1 MDKHCPVFILECA
14 ATFICENFLIGTL
27 PIDTICKKVCDH
39 VSSEYRELP
48 IEDLR
53 DICES
58 FLRVLAEA
66 NIEEADV
73 VLKNYAYERLT
84 FKRNGKER
92 NWESLLFDPMKGL
105 KNFRLD
111 VKLSRRN
118 FQAFL
123 FRYKQQ
129 RRTGMPDGWELKN
142 SKTNEFILKLG
153 SIEFSPFDIM
163 DQA

>member
-53 DICES
+53 DMCES

-84 FKRNGKER
+84 FRRNGKER

-129 RRTGMPDGWELKN
+129 KRTGMPDGWELKN

-153 SIEFSPFDIM
+153 SIEFSPFDIV

>member
-27 PIDTICKKVCDH
+27 PIETICKKVCDH

-84 FKRNGKER
+84 FRRNGKER

-129 RRTGMPDGWELKN
+129 KRTGMPDGWELKN

-153 SIEFSPFDIM
+153 SIEFSPFDIV

>member
-27 PIDTICKKVCDH
+27 PIETICKKVCDH

-84 FKRNGKER
+84 FRRNGKER

-129 RRTGMPDGWELKN
+129 KRTGMPDGWELKN

>member
-27 PIDTICKKVCDH
+27 PIETICKKVCDH
-39 VSSEYRELP
+39 VSLEYRELP

-84 FKRNGKER
+84 FRRNGKER
-92 NWESLLFDPMKGL
+92 NWESMLFDPMKGL

-129 RRTGMPDGWELKN
+129 KRTGMPDGWELKN

>member
-39 VSSEYRELP
+39 ISSEYRELP

-53 DICES
+53 DVCES

-84 FKRNGKER
+84 FRRNGKER

-129 RRTGMPDGWELKN
+129 KRTGMPDGWELKN

>member
-84 FKRNGKER
+84 FRRNGKER

-129 RRTGMPDGWELKN
+129 KRTGMPNGWELKN

-153 SIEFSPFDIM
+153 SIEFSSFDIM

>member
-84 FKRNGKER
+84 FRRNGKER

-118 FQAFL
+118 FQAYL

-129 RRTGMPDGWELKN
+129 KRTGMPDGWELKN

>member
-27 PIDTICKKVCDH
+27 PIETICKKVCDH

-84 FKRNGKER
+84 FRRNGKER

-129 RRTGMPDGWELKN
+129 KRTGMPDGWELKK

>member
-84 FKRNGKER
+84 FRRNGKER

>member
-66 NIEEADV
+66 DIEEADV

-84 FKRNGKER
+84 FRRNGKER

-129 RRTGMPDGWELKN
+129 KRTGMPDGWELKN

>member
-84 FKRNGKER
+84 FRRNGKER

-118 FQAFL
+118 FQALL

-129 RRTGMPDGWELKN
+129 KRTGMPDGWELKN

>member
-84 FKRNGKER
+84 FRRNGKER
-92 NWESLLFDPMKGL
+92 NWESMLFDPMKGL

-129 RRTGMPDGWELKN
+129 KRTRMPDGWELRN

>member
-39 VSSEYRELP
+39 ISSEYRELP

-84 FKRNGKER
+84 FRRNGKER

-129 RRTGMPDGWELKN
+129 KRTGMPDGWELKN

>member
-84 FKRNGKER
+84 FRRNGKER

-129 RRTGMPDGWELKN
+129 KRTGMPDGWELKN

-153 SIEFSPFDIM
+153 SIEFSPFDIV

>member
-73 VLKNYAYERLT
+73 VLKNYAYERLM
-84 FKRNGKER
+84 FRRNGKER

-129 RRTGMPDGWELKN
+129 KRTGMPDDWELKN
-142 SKTNEFILKLG
+142 SKTTEFIFKLG

>member
-27 PIDTICKKVCDH
+27 PIETICKKVCDH

-84 FKRNGKER
+84 FRRNGKER

-129 RRTGMPDGWELKN
+129 RRTGMPDGWELRN

>member
-84 FKRNGKER
+84 FRRNGKER

-105 KNFRLD
+105 KNFKLD

-129 RRTGMPDGWELKN
+129 KRTGMPDGWELKN

>member
-27 PIDTICKKVCDH
+27 PIETICKKVCDH

-84 FKRNGKER
+84 FRRNGKER

-129 RRTGMPDGWELKN
+129 KRTGMPDGWELKN
-142 SKTNEFILKLG
+142 SKTNEFVLKLG

>member
-27 PIDTICKKVCDH
+27 PIETICKKVCDH

-73 VLKNYAYERLT
+73 VLKNYGCERLT
-84 FKRNGKER
+84 
-92 NWESLLFDPMKGL
+92 
-105 KNFRLD
+105 
-111 VKLSRRN
+111 
-118 FQAFL
+118 
-123 FRYKQQ
+123 
-129 RRTGMPDGWELKN
+129 
-142 SKTNEFILKLG
+142 
-153 SIEFSPFDIM
+153 
-163 DQA
+163 

>member
-14 ATFICENFLIGTL
+14 ATFICENFLIGSL

-84 FKRNGKER
+84 FRRNGKER

-129 RRTGMPDGWELKN
+129 RRSGMPDGWELKN

>member
-27 PIDTICKKVCDH
+27 PIETICKKVCDH

-84 FKRNGKER
+84 FRRNGKER
-92 NWESLLFDPMKGL
+92 NWESMLFDPMKGL

-129 RRTGMPDGWELKN
+129 KRTRMPDGWELRN

>member
-84 FKRNGKER
+84 FRRNGKER

-129 RRTGMPDGWELKN
+129 RRSGMPDGWELKN

>member
-27 PIDTICKKVCDH
+27 PIDVICKKVCDH

-84 FKRNGKER
+84 FRRNGKER

-129 RRTGMPDGWELKN
+129 KRTGMPDGWELKN

>member
-27 PIDTICKKVCDH
+27 PIETICKKVCDH

-84 FKRNGKER
+84 FRRNGKER

-105 KNFRLD
+105 KNFKLD

-129 RRTGMPDGWELKN
+129 KRTGMPDGWELKN

>member
-1 MDKHCPVFILECA
+1 MEKHCPVFILECA
-14 ATFICENFLIGTL
+14 ATFICDNFLVGSL
-27 PIDTICKKVCDH
+27 PLEIICKKVCEYI
-39 VSSEYRELP
+39 SSEYKELP
-48 IEDLR
+48 AEDLR
-53 DICES
+53 DIAES

-66 NIEEADV
+66 NIDEADI

-84 FKRNGKER
+84 FRRSGKKRN
-92 NWESLLFDPMKGL
+92 WDSMLFDPMKGQ

-111 VKLSRRN
+111 VKLIRRN

-123 FRYKQQ
+123 FRYKQKQ
-129 RRTGMPDGWELKN
+129 RTGMPESWELKS
-142 SKTNEFILKLG
+142 SKTNEFVQGLG

>member
-27 PIDTICKKVCDH
+27 PIETICKKVCDH

-84 FKRNGKER
+84 FRRNGKER

-129 RRTGMPDGWELKN
+129 KRTGMPDGWELRN

>member
-84 FKRNGKER
+84 FRRNGKER

-129 RRTGMPDGWELKN
+129 KRTGMPDGWELKN

>member
-27 PIDTICKKVCDH
+27 PIETICKKVCDH

-73 VLKNYAYERLT
+73 VLKNYACERLT
-84 FKRNGKER
+84 FRRNGKER

-129 RRTGMPDGWELKN
+129 KRTGMPDGWELKN

>member
-27 PIDTICKKVCDH
+27 PIETICKKVCDH
-39 VSSEYRELP
+39 VSSEYQELP

-84 FKRNGKER
+84 FRRNGKER

-105 KNFRLD
+105 KNFKLD

-129 RRTGMPDGWELKN
+129 KRTGMPDGWELKN

>member
-84 FKRNGKER
+84 FRRNGKER

-129 RRTGMPDGWELKN
+129 KRTGMPDGWELKK

>member
-84 FKRNGKER
+84 FRRNGKER
-92 NWESLLFDPMKGL
+92 NWDSLLFDPMKGL

-129 RRTGMPDGWELKN
+129 RRSGMPDGWELKN